1 MYDIVIVGGGPAGA
15 TLARLIGRDKKILVL
30 EKTGAE
36 NGEKLCGGLI
46 APDAQRM
53 LGKFGLSLPKDILV
67 DPQMFYVEAFD
78 LETKNKQRYQR
89 FYINIDRKKFD
100 NWLLSLVGDNVKVYR
115 DTKYLNHELGNNGIT
130 VEIHK
135 NGVNEKVHT
144 DILVGADGSQ
154 SQVRRS
160 TFNDYKSI
168 NKYISVQS
176 EITDCH
182 VPPCYEVY
190 FDSTLTDF
198 YGWTIPKNKT
208 SIIGIALKGKG
219 AKEKYERYLKKVLGE
234 DYKEK
239 NRKSAIIIRPR
250 KITDHKIEQ
259 FGKVFFVGEAAG
271 FISPSSAEGYSYA
284 FKSAEALAHS
294 INSKK
299 STKNEYRKRARN
311 IKIELTFKRLKS
323 VFMYNRSLRNLIFK
337 SGINKL

>member
-15 TLARLIGRDKKILVL
+15 TLARLIGREKRILIL

-78 LETKNKQRYQR
+78 LETKTKQRYQR
-89 FYINIDRKKFD
+89 FYINIHRKKFD
-100 NWLLSLVGDNVKVYR
+100 NWLLGLVGDNVAVFR
-115 DTKYLNHELGNNGIT
+115 DTIYLNHEFENDCIA
-130 VEIHK
+130 VKIRK
-135 NGVNEKVHT
+135 NGHVEKVYA
-144 DILVGADGSQ
+144 DILVGADGAQ
-154 SQVRRS
+154 SRVRRK
-160 TFNDYKSI
+160 TFNDYK
-168 NKYISVQS
+168 NMTKYISVQS
-176 EITDCH
+176 QITNCQI
-182 VPPCYEVY
+182 PPCYEVY
-190 FDSTLTDF
+190 FDGTLTDF

-219 AKEKYERYLKKVLGE
+219 AKEKYEQYLKKVLGE
-234 DYKEK
+234 DYKET
-239 NRKSAIIIRPR
+239 NRKSAVIVRPR
-250 KITDHKIEQ
+250 KKTDYKVEK

-299 STKNEYRKRARN
+299 STKNEYRKRARK

-337 SGINKL
+337 LGLNKL